1 MLQQESRLRIADNS
15 GGRRAKLIRLS
26 KISSTIRSLE
36 ALVRITHV
44 YPSKKLKKGQVHLAC
59 LIGFRFP
66 QNRKTGLTVKSYNND
81 ILILKKDKT
90 PFASRVY
97 RPIFLELRYFG
108 LSRICSIARS
118 IY

>member
-15 GGRRAKLIRLS
+15 GGKRAKLIRLS
-26 KISSTIRSLE
+26 KVESSLRSLE
-36 ALVRITHV
+36 ALVRITQV

-59 LIGFRFP
+59 LTGFKFP
-66 QNRKTGLTVKSYNND
+66 QQRKTGVTVYSYTND

-90 PFASRVY
+90 PLASRVY